1 MAARLGVLQ
10 SIWNRVWWQERCGS
24 REFRKCHGQRE
35 LITNE
40 KVIERMDM
48 SKESLRTITEV
59 HLGLWHLNSQICFT
73 AIPIYS
79 VI

>member
-24 REFRKCHGQRE
+24 RKFRKCHGQRE

-59 HLGLWHLNSQICFT
+59 HLGLCGISIPKSVSQQSQYIQ
-73 AIPIYS
+73 
-79 VI
+79 